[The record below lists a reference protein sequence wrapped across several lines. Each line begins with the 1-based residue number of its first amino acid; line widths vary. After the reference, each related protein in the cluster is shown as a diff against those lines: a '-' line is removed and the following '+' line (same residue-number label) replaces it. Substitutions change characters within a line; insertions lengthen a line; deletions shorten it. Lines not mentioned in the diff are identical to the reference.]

1 MGSKGM
7 QRRENRTLMVLISA
21 MLLIVA
27 ELLLSQASLAANRP
41 IRLLVPPLDSPTQ
54 VYARFK
60 PLAEYL
66 SRKTG
71 QPVQL
76 VLSRNL
82 EDFSSKVREPV
93 PQLAY
98 FCPLNYVTVTQKS
111 TYTPLA
117 GVTVQ
122 TDRNRSVILVR
133 HDSPI
138 HRVMDLKGRSLA
150 LGNVACAASFL
161 IPRAMLQREGI
172 TLGDFLEIRK
182 TGSDQAALMAVAA
195 RLYDVTAS
203 SESTAQPFIRRGIL
217 RAVLYSQDSPPDLI
231 AANALVPA
239 GLQQKIRRALLT
251 GQTPTG
257 QLAGHNSLRIGAF
270 DFVSAV
276 DSQYDVIREMK
287 QHFGDEPL

>member
-1 MGSKGM
+1 
-7 QRRENRTLMVLISA
+7 
-21 MLLIVA
+21 MLLIMA
-27 ELLLSQASLAANRP
+27 EMLLSQASLAASGS
-41 IRLLVPPLDSPTQ
+41 IRLLIPPLDSPTQ

-60 PLAEYL
+60 PLADYL
-66 SRKTG
+66 SRKSG

-82 EDFSSKVREPV
+82 EDFSSKVSEPV

-111 TYTPLA
+111 TYTPVA
-117 GVTVQ
+117 GITEPSS
-122 TDRNRSVILVR
+122 RNRSVILVR

-138 HRVMDLKGRSLA
+138 HRVADLKGRSLA

-172 TLGDFLEIRK
+172 TLDDFLETRK

-203 SESTAQPFIRRGIL
+203 SESTAQPFISKGIL

-239 GLQQKIRRALLT
+239 GLQQKIRRALL
-251 GQTPTG
+251 GAQTPTG
-257 QLAGHNSLRIGAF
+257 QLAGYNRPRIGAF
-270 DFVSAV
+270 DFVAAD

-287 QHFGDEPL
+287 RRFGDDPL